1 MISAAI
7 AGSVLSI
14 IATFAITASC
24 LIARKRG
31 QKDSFTSTG
40 VNPPVAQS
48 SAADG
53 EYDFPLDLPELRS
66 QHIDIQD
73 NNAYESMSQT

>member
-1 MISAAI
+1 MQ
-7 AGSVLSI
+7 
-14 IATFAITASC
+14 TPIT
-24 LIARKRG
+24 RH
-31 QKDSFTSTG
+31 
-40 VNPPVAQS
+40 QS

-53 EYDFPLDLPELRS
+53 EYDFPFDLPELRS